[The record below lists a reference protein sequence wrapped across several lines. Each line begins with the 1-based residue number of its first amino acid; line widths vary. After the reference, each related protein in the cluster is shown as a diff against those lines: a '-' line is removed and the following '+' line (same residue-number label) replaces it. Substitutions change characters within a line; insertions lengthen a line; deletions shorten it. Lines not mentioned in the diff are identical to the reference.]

1 MRKPVELTVPD
12 TLDPVHAAL
21 LREHHFETAGR
32 VEFVMRGFAYDGMRV
47 LYAIANP
54 SATALVYVGDSEVAR
69 DLKKRL
75 KDHLDSRRMAGL
87 VEPDSLLFVH
97 VMVTEYMVLDRFEE
111 ETGRLPTL
119 NRSKAPKNAGGRHYK
134 VALARASI
142 GGLTWRSHAHDWSMS
157 RDGKTG
163 GSGREDYRDVRSAVG
178 FLADTTNSNSSF
190 FDVRLRI
197 AFALASTN
205 PACENRCAK
214 MTSTGS
220 MVS

>member
-1 MRKPVELTVPD
+1 MRKPVELTIPD

-134 VALARASI
+134 VNGRDAMEAAEQRRAP
-142 GGLTWRSHAHDWSMS
+142 TNQAKADA
-157 RDGKTG
+157 
-163 GSGREDYRDVRSAVG
+163 SAVPVKAAKKKPARTRNMVE
-178 FLADTTNSNSSF
+178 LLN
-190 FDVRLRI
+190 
-197 AFALASTN
+197 ASGAPPKKRKATKSKRK
-205 PACENRCAK
+205 PRSVKVTLLC
-214 MTSTGS
+214 
-220 MVS
+220 

>member
-1 MRKPVELTVPD
+1 MRKPVELTIPD

-134 VALARASI
+134 VNGRDAMEAAEQRRAPTKRAEADAPAVPVKAAKKKPARARNTVELLNAS
-142 GGLTWRSHAHDWSMS
+142 GAPPKKRKATKSKRKPRSV
-157 RDGKTG
+157 KVT
-163 GSGREDYRDVRSAVG
+163 
-178 FLADTTNSNSSF
+178 L
-190 FDVRLRI
+190 L
-197 AFALASTN
+197 
-205 PACENRCAK
+205 C
-214 MTSTGS
+214 
-220 MVS
+220 